1 MADVGLKNLLQAGV
15 HFGHQ
20 TSRWN
25 PKMRKFIF
33 AERGGIYLLDLKKTL
48 RQLDRAREMIRETVE
63 GGENVL
69 FVCTKP
75 QLADI
80 VRKEAERCGAFHVTE
95 RWVGGLL
102 TNFQTIKT
110 NIRRLKELEQGLE
123 EGHFDY
129 YTKKEQILLDRE
141 RQKLDRY
148 LSGIKQM
155 TRLPGLV
162 FVVDAKRE
170 EIAVKEADRLDIP
183 LVAIADTNAD
193 PDPLDVPIPG
203 NDDAIR
209 SVSLITRAIAD
220 AVLQARE
227 QMPETGPAAEQEEVY
242 TYSSDAGETG
252 TGGEGESQERRRKR
266 PRRRPKPEVIAQA
279 RKEAGAEE
287 EAAVEAA
294 AEEAEALQEAAEP
307 PAAGEEATEGSDDE
321 SSAGSE
327 EPEAAAEDAGE
338 AAGKDEEEAVAVSA
352 GAGGEEEDEEEPEG
366 S

>member
-1 MADVGLKNLLQAGV
+1 MADVGLKKLLQAGV

-25 PKMRKFIF
+25 PKMRKYIF

-48 RQLDRAREMIRETVE
+48 RQLERARGMIQETVE

-155 TRLPGLV
+155 TKLPGLV

-209 SVSLITRAIAD
+209 SVSIITRAIAD

-227 QMPETGPAAEQEEVY
+227 EMPDTGPAAEQEEVY
-242 TYSSDAGETG
+242 TYSSDAGETASG
-252 TGGEGESQERRRKR
+252 GGEDEDRERRRKR

-294 AEEAEALQEAAEP
+294 AEEVGALEEAAEAR
-307 PAAGEEATEGSDDE
+307 PAAGASADEADEANEEEAQGD
-321 SSAGSE
+321 
-327 EPEAAAEDAGE
+327 GE
-338 AAGKDEEEAVAVSA
+338 ASGDEDEAVAVSA
-352 GAGGEEEDEEEPEG
+352 GASGEEEDEDEPEG